1 MNSTHNLS
9 ELLFKEF
16 HRDGY
21 VIVPELL
28 NDEFIQSITSALDN
42 IGTGSFS
49 MLQTIESETLIKLL
63 YYLPIHNILDSL
75 FNQNPYTLHHYTS
88 AIHTTQTP
96 NLGWHHDKVTT
107 FSRGKNN
114 PLMIHCLVYPN
125 GLKREIGQLLLVP
138 KSQQWD
144 VDRYQLSAL
153 PFEALVH
160 KSLDYLS
167 PGSVVFINSSLVHA
181 RQSLPLIDESSR
193 RYFLDISFC
202 DSRFKWEP
210 YLESIQSWRDL
221 FKQIESSSISKV
233 KINSNI
239 LDTSTFSTHLTN
251 KFVPSFLENKSYRF
265 LSFYY
270 RKLLKTTKLS
280 KLEY

>member
-75 FNQNPYTLHHYTS
+75 FNQNPYRLNHYTS

-107 FSRGKNN
+107 FLEEKI
-114 PLMIHCLVYPN
+114 IH
-125 GLKREIGQLLLVP
+125 
-138 KSQQWD
+138 
-144 VDRYQLSAL
+144 
-153 PFEALVH
+153 
-160 KSLDYLS
+160 
-167 PGSVVFINSSLVHA
+167 
-181 RQSLPLIDESSR
+181 
-193 RYFLDISFC
+193 
-202 DSRFKWEP
+202 
-210 YLESIQSWRDL
+210 
-221 FKQIESSSISKV
+221 
-233 KINSNI
+233 
-239 LDTSTFSTHLTN
+239 
-251 KFVPSFLENKSYRF
+251 
-265 LSFYY
+265 
-270 RKLLKTTKLS
+270 
-280 KLEY
+280 

>member
-1 MNSTHNLS
+1 MNSTQTLS
-9 ELLFKEF
+9 ELTFKEF

-28 NDEFIQSITSALDN
+28 NEEFIKLVTSALDN

-49 MLQTIESETLIKLL
+49 MLQTIESKTLIELL
-63 YYLPIHNILDSL
+63 YYKPIHNILDNL

-88 AIHTTQTP
+88 AVHTTQTP
-96 NLGWHHDKVTT
+96 NLGWHHDKVPT
-107 FSRGKNN
+107 FSRGINN

-125 GLKREIGQLLLVP
+125 GLRREIGELLLVP

-144 VDRYQLSAL
+144 VDRYQLSSL
-153 PFEALVH
+153 PFDALVH
-160 KSLDYLS
+160 KSLDFLS
-167 PGSVVFINSSLVHA
+167 PGSLVFINSSLLHA
-181 RQSLPLIDESSR
+181 RQSLPLIDPTSR

-210 YLESIQSWRDL
+210 YLESKHSWRDL
-221 FKQIESSSISKV
+221 FRKIDSSSISNV
-233 KINSNI
+233 KLNSNI
-239 LDTSTFSTHLTN
+239 LDTSTFSTPLTN
-251 KFVPSFLENKSYRF
+251 KFVPSFLENKLYRL

-270 RKLLKTTKLS
+270 RKILKTRKNS